1 MKQNNNSLLLKYAG
15 LATQLAVAIG
25 LSVFLGIKIDE
36 WLHFTSPIFVWL
48 LPLIVISAVI
58 YKIIKDTAP
67 KK

>member
-1 MKQNNNSLLLKYAG
+1 MKQQNNSLLLKYAG

-25 LSVFLGIKIDE
+25 LSVYLGIKIDE

-48 LPLIVISAVI
+48 LPLLVISAVI
-58 YKIIKDTAP
+58 YKIIKGTAP